1 MFKTFFIYI
10 ICPALIL
17 QLINNVDKCIYV
29 TDVKTEITVNAPP
42 PAIDGWTALSPSGDT
57 GAKTEV

>member
-1 MFKTFFIYI
+1 MFKTFFFFFGI

-42 PAIDGWTALSPSGDT
+42 PSY
-57 GAKTEV
+57 